1 MLLALA
7 EIRRHRGRFA
17 AVTATLALLAFLVL
31 VLAGLSDGLWYGAT
45 GAIRNTHADLEVFSA
60 DSLLSLERSS
70 LPLATADRVRQVPG
84 VADVGAVGSLLA
96 PASGPDGQELDVA
109 VLGFV
114 PGRPG
119 SPPVV
124 VAGRL
129 PAAGERGVA
138 AADATLRRRVRLG
151 QPITV
156 AGSGLP
162 LRIVGFVDDARY
174 QLQPTLWTTIQS
186 WQAIR
191 DQVRPE
197 RRTSQPT
204 VQALPVRLAPG
215 ATPAKVARQIDTT
228 LGTTRTV
235 PRGRAVLAI
244 PGAKQM
250 RATFGQIITTTL
262 LVAALVVA
270 LFFALLVVERR
281 GLLAMLKALGASNRR
296 LAGGL
301 LVQAL
306 LATATGLA
314 VGGLLAW
321 AMTAMLPPTFPAVFR
336 ASTTVTLVAATLATG
351 TVGAAL
357 SLRRVLRIDPA
368 QALGGTP

>member
-1 MLLALA
+1 MLLAFA
-7 EIRRHRGRFA
+7 EIRRQRGRFA

-70 LPLATADRVRQVPG
+70 LPLAATDRVRQLPG
-84 VADVGAVGSLLA
+84 VADVGAIGSLLA
-96 PASGPDGQELDVA
+96 SASVPDGELDVA
-109 VLGFV
+109 VLGFL

-119 SPPVV
+119 GPPIL
-124 VAGRL
+124 ADGRL
-129 PAAGERGVA
+129 PAVGELGTA
-138 AADATLRRRVRLG
+138 AADATLRHRLRLG
-151 QPITV
+151 QTITV
-156 AGSGLP
+156 AGSSLP

-197 RRTSQPT
+197 RHTRQPT
-204 VQALPVRLAPG
+204 VQALAVRLAAG
-215 ATPAKVARQIDTT
+215 AKPAEVARQIDHTLAITT
-228 LGTTRTV
+228 TV
-235 PRGRAVLAI
+235 PRERAVLAI

-281 GLLAMLKALGASNRR
+281 ELLAILKALGASNAR

-306 LATATGLA
+306 LATAAGLA
-314 VGGLLAW
+314 TGGLLAW

-336 ASTTVTLVAATLATG
+336 ATTTAVLVAATLATG
-351 TVGAAL
+351 VAGAAL
-357 SLRRVLRIDPA
+357 SFRRVLRIDPA

>member
-7 EIRRHRGRFA
+7 EIWRHRGRFA
-17 AVTATLALLAFLVL
+17 AITATLSLLGFLVL

-70 LPLATADRVRQVPG
+70 LPLTAADRVRQVPG
-84 VADVGAVGSLLA
+84 VADVGAIGSLLA
-96 PASGPDGQELDVA
+96 PAFSPDGELDVA

-124 VAGRL
+124 SGGRL
-129 PAAGERGVA
+129 PAAGELGVA

-151 QPITV
+151 QTITV
-156 AGSGLP
+156 AGSRRP

-186 WQAIR
+186 WQAIG

-197 RRTSQPT
+197 RRTSRPT

-228 LGTTRTV
+228 LGTTTTV

-244 PGAKQM
+244 PGARQM

-281 GLLAMLKALGASNRR
+281 GLLAMLKALGASDRR

-321 AMTAMLPPTFPAVFR
+321 AMTAMLPPSFPAVFR
-336 ASTTVTLVAATLATG
+336 ATTTAVLVAATLATG
-351 TVGAAL
+351 TAGAAL